1 MRLGSQLRLFRALGS
16 GGMGSIWLAEH
27 LGLHMPVAVK
37 FLREQLLACEGAV
50 ARMRREAA
58 AAARIRSPHVVQIF
72 DLQVTSEG
80 IPYIVMELLE
90 GESLED
96 HLAWRGHLTLDETA
110 AIVRQVGAALTKAHD
125 LGIVHR
131 DIKPENVFLLDGER
145 EIFVKVL
152 DFGVALDLSD
162 RSGARLTI
170 DGALVG
176 TPSFMSPEQMIGCEV
191 VGPAADVWA
200 LGVVAYRCLTQTLPY
215 SGDSVAAI
223 AIAVDRGPPEP
234 ASKYVPD
241 LPPSVDE
248 WLLRMLEPRPERRF
262 RDARAMLEAF
272 EEAYAIAKGDRSRL
286 PTVRD
291 QEVTVRIVR
300 SSRLDVSTEATT
312 LRVGRPRPW
321 RQARRFAAASLI
333 LVALVV
339 SVWFGAS
346 SSREASAV
354 EGLRPLR
361 REAQPAEPK
370 RAVEVAPAENR

>member
-1 MRLGSQLRLFRALGS
+1 MRPGTRCYGGPSRGDSEPNASSEQDGHEPVVSGVYRAGMRLGQLRLFRALGS
-16 GGMGSIWLAEH
+16 GGMGSVWIAEH

-37 FLREQLLACEGAV
+37 FLREQFLTCDGAV
-50 ARMRREAA
+50 ARMQREAA

-72 DLQVTSEG
+72 DLQVTIEG

-131 DIKPENVFLLDGER
+131 DIKPENVFLLDGEP

-162 RSGARLTI
+162 RTGTRLTI

-191 VGPAADVWA
+191 IGPAADVWA
-200 LGVVAYRCLTQTLPY
+200 LGVVVYRCLTQSLPY
-215 SGDSVAAI
+215 AGDNVAAI

-234 ASKYVPD
+234 ASTYVPD
-241 LPPSVDE
+241 LPPSIDA
-248 WLLRMLEPRPERRF
+248 WLMRSLEPRPERRF
-262 RDARAMLEAF
+262 RGGRGVPRA
-272 EEAYAIAKGDRSRL
+272 L
-286 PTVRD
+286 P
-291 QEVTVRIVR
+291 
-300 SSRLDVSTEATT
+300 
-312 LRVGRPRPW
+312 
-321 RQARRFAAASLI
+321 AA
-333 LVALVV
+333 
-339 SVWFGAS
+339 
-346 SSREASAV
+346 
-354 EGLRPLR
+354 
-361 REAQPAEPK
+361 
-370 RAVEVAPAENR
+370 